1 MNNEKVTP
9 WYFYKT
15 AFSFDNFY
23 MGSVMMYRW
32 DQYFLS
38 EFKNMTLK
46 PLIETS
52 VLKVYCR
59 YVDDTLVKIKQDK
72 IQHVLNSFHS
82 FDKD

>member
-1 MNNEKVTP
+1 
-9 WYFYKT
+9 
-15 AFSFDNFY
+15 
-23 MGSVMMYRW
+23 MYRW

-46 PLIETS
+46 LLIETS

-72 IQHVLNSFHS
+72 IQHVQN
-82 FDKD
+82 